1 MNDQT
6 FTVPGLPRGQGRP
19 RFARIGNHVRAYD
32 PAESREWKARV
43 ALAAQAA
50 GVRMIEG
57 PVAIGIVVYLARP
70 KRLMRKRD
78 PEGPILATCKPDWDN
93 LGKGVSDALNGI
105 AYADD
110 AQIAWASVA
119 KAYHHKGGYPCT
131 RVKVSAAVMDDEEET
146 VTEAKG
152 GAAE

>member
-1 MNDQT
+1 MNDQI

-57 PVAIGIVVYLARP
+57 PVAIGIVVFLARP

-110 AQIAWASVA
+110 AQVA
-119 KAYHHKGGYPCT
+119 FACVSKAYHPKGCSPCT
-131 RVKVSAAVMDDEEET
+131 RVRVGAADFVGTGEW

-152 GAAE
+152 GAG